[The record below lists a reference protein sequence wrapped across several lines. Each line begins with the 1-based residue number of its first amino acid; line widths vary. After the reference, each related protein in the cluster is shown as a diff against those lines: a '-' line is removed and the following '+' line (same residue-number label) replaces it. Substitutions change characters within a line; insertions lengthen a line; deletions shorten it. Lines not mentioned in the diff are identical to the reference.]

1 MKASNFLVACA
12 VCGGLALSV
21 AIADT
26 HNANS
31 TSTSITIDDDQGKV
45 TMRGDGVANILGD
58 KVEAK
63 NGTVFINGVSFGALP
78 AHAEISYVVTRTQR
92 TLYVDGKPRGPV
104 SNMAPTGAN
113 AR

>member
-1 MKASNFLVACA
+1 MKASNFLVGIA
-12 VCGGLALSV
+12 VCGALALGIAV
-21 AIADT
+21 ADT
-26 HNANS
+26 RNANS
-31 TSTSITIDDDQGKV
+31 TSTSISIDDDQGKV
-45 TMRGDGVANILGD
+45 TMRGDGIANILGD

-63 NGTVFINGVSFGALP
+63 NGTVFINGISFGVLP

-104 SNMAPTGAN
+104 STMAPTGSN